1 MAGRLCRGSR
11 SGGVGRRLHEP
22 AVCPG
27 GLAYI
32 RNSVASRS
40 RDVIIPPTREA
51 TPRVLYSVLG
61 PSLQGRC
68 GSPGACSEK
77 GSEAVEG
84 SGEQV
89 LWGVAVGTEN
99 V

>member
-1 MAGRLCRGSR
+1 M
-11 SGGVGRRLHEP
+11 
-22 AVCPG
+22 
-27 GLAYI
+27 
-32 RNSVASRS
+32 
-40 RDVIIPPTREA
+40 IIPPTREA

-89 LWGVAVGTEN
+89 LWGVAVGTEI

>member
-77 GSEAVEG
+77 GSEAGEG
-84 SGEQV
+84 SGAQV
-89 LWGVAVGTEN
+89 LRGVAEGSGN
-99 V
+99 I